1 MSSDPAAASL
11 RIASLLPSATEIVC
25 SLGLEDALVAV
36 SHSCDFAGRVASLP
50 RVTRTRVPHGAPS
63 REIDRVVRD
72 CLHRGE
78 SLYQLDEGLLESL
91 RPDLIVT
98 QALCEVCA
106 VGPAEV
112 GRAVPALSSHPRVI
126 TLEPRTLEEVFDAIE
141 AVGEAVGRYAGG
153 RAAGQGS
160 SAPGG
165 RGPHPRRRAR
175 PPATGGVPRVGRSPD
190 LRRALEPRAGRAGR
204 RARRAGPARRAEP
217 AGRMGGAVG
226 LATGGDGAGVLW
238 TRRGAGTAGVGL
250 VASAA
255 RVRATAVRS
264 RGKDLRDG
272 RCAALQPSRS
282 ESGGESRAARR
293 DPARLRSAQSRSAAR
308 HDPGS
313 HEGTTRTGSTLAVP
327 APSPSSPRSP
337 CPQQ

>member
-126 TLEPRTLEEVFDAIE
+126 TLEPRTLGEVFGAIE
-141 AVGEAVGRYAGG
+141 TVGAAVGRSESAVALVSDLRRRVDAVRTRGGALVHRPRVAFLEWADPMICGGHWNPELVEIAGG
-153 RAAGQGS
+153 RDG
-160 SAPGG
+160 
-165 RGPHPRRRAR
+165 
-175 PPATGGVPRVGRSPD
+175 
-190 LRRALEPRAGRAGR
+190 LGR
-204 RARRAGPARRAEP
+204 RGEPSRRIGWEDVVAWQPEVMVLACCGFDEARGRRE
-217 AGRMGGAVG
+217 
-226 LATGGDGAGVLW
+226 L
-238 TRRGAGTAGVGL
+238 
-250 VASAA
+250 
-255 RVRATAVRS
+255 
-264 RGKDLRDG
+264 DLLRLRPGFERLPCARDG
-272 RCAALQPSRS
+272 RIYVMDGVRLFSRPGPSLVESLERLAAIL
-282 ESGGESRAARR
+282 
-293 DPARLRSAQSRSAAR
+293 
-308 HDPGS
+308 HD
-313 HEGTTRTGSTLAVP
+313 
-327 APSPSSPRSP
+327 
-337 CPQQ
+337 